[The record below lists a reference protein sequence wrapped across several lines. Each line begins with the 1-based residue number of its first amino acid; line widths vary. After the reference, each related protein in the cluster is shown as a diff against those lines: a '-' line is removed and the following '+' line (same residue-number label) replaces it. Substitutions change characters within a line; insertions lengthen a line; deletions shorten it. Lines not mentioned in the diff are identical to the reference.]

1 MDLPMNVFF
10 KICLV
15 LVIVGGVNWGLV
27 GLFDFNAVAC
37 LFGFDAVGWL
47 FGGSAS
53 VWARAVFTLVGAA
66 AVASVPCLF
75 MRTGPAPET
84 KQGE

>member
-15 LVIVGGVNWGLV
+15 LAIVGGVNWGLV
-27 GLFDFNAVAC
+27 G

>member
-27 GLFDFNAVAC
+27 GLFDFNAVA
-37 LFGFDAVGWL
+37 WL

>member
-27 GLFDFNAVAC
+27 GLFSFN
-37 LFGFDAVGWL
+37 LVGWL

-53 VWARAVFTLVGAA
+53 TISRIIFTLVGLAA
-66 AVASVPCLF
+66 LGAIPGLLGLVDGS
-75 MRTGPAPET
+75 
-84 KQGE
+84 GESTQS